1 LRSLFGYTDSP
12 HPLELVAYLGYFV
25 VAWLLF
31 QTRFARAP
39 IVAPN
44 PATS

>member
-1 LRSLFGYTDSP
+1 VVTY
-12 HPLELVAYLGYFV
+12 VGYFV

-31 QTRFARAP
+31 RTRFARAP

-44 PATS
+44 AAAS